1 MYGLPVPTCVF
12 VLWGWFLDWWCWIIQ
27 LFLWSCHVA
36 AIQVIIN
43 LHYFDTNVPYVLQ
56 DHRGHMQ
63 IHLFS
68 WKQMFCQWSCFQ
80 VSDQHVS
87 VSTGILKLLTFRQ
100 QQISETENRNN
111 FEFSDSS
118 REGNLVNLFVKTVVP
133 TVCLNSFLYTFLTV
147 VEDSFPIIH

>member
-1 MYGLPVPTCVF
+1 
-12 VLWGWFLDWWCWIIQ
+12 
-27 LFLWSCHVA
+27 
-36 AIQVIIN
+36 
-43 LHYFDTNVPYVLQ
+43 
-56 DHRGHMQ
+56 
-63 IHLFS
+63 
-68 WKQMFCQWSCFQ
+68 MFCQWSCFQ